1 MKSIFHKILAK
12 LMGRNINSTP
22 IDVIASQMNERRPLP
37 IGIQEFDEWADRIIS
52 GTLLPAEPDSMK
64 FALSTML
71 LHLGPQED
79 HREDAYFIHSLRK
92 SAVNQI
98 AHAKMKELKD
108 AAQKRIDDEKL
119 AAEQKAKEI
128 VEPAAEETL
137 NRISTVMDHKQW
149 RKGHQGN
156 PIDEVLADKKV

>member
-1 MKSIFHKILAK
+1 MSIKQLIYNMLAK
-12 LMGRNINSTP
+12 VLRRNVDSTP
-22 IDVIASQMNERRPLP
+22 PSVILNQMNERRPLP
-37 IGIQEFDEWADRIIS
+37 VGIAEFDVWSDRIIS
-52 GTLLPAEPDSMK
+52 GTLLPADNDSMK

-108 AAQKRIDDEKL
+108 AATKRLEELQAQAQD
-119 AAEQKAKEI
+119 KAKESTMPI
-128 VEPAAEETL
+128 AEATL
-137 NRISTVMDHKQW
+137 KRAESLKLVPNQEGS
-149 RKGHQGN
+149 KG
-156 PIDEVLADKKV
+156 EVLAKQEV